1 MDVWGWTEGLK
12 LMVDAMKLPVR
23 NYAVEQIVDFF
34 FSFHL
39 IYYRLVVQYALSYFM
54 GM

>member
-1 MDVWGWTEGLK
+1 MDVWGGTEGLK

-39 IYYRLVVQYALSYFM
+39 SYYRLVVQYALSYFM